1 MRNLIIAATAAAAV
15 GFALP
20 AAAQGSGTWNGGQYN
35 QQGADQGQALQQKI
49 QQDLSQAG
57 FTDIHVM
64 PRSFVVSAKDHDGN
78 PVQMMI
84 TPHSVTALTAMPRQ
98 NEYGQNGNDWN
109 DGSNRGNWNNGYS
122 QNGSNDN
129 GQSYRQSQNG
139 QNENGWNNQNG
150 PMGDNGMSNS
160 ARSGNM
166 INSPNGNGS
175 YSR

>member
-15 GFALP
+15 GFVLP
-20 AAAQGSGTWNGGQYN
+20 AAAQNSGQWNGGESH
-35 QQGADQGQALQQKI
+35 QGQMLQQKI

-64 PRSFVVSAKDHDGN
+64 PRSFVVSAKDREGN

-84 TPHSVTALTAMPRQ
+84 TPHSVTALTAMPRHNQ
-98 NEYGQNGNDWN
+98 YGQNGNGWN
-109 DGSNRGNWNNGYS
+109 DNRGNNGYS
-122 QNGSNDN
+122 QNGSMDN

-139 QNENGWNNQNG
+139 M
-150 PMGDNGMSNS
+150 MGDNGMSDS
-160 ARSGNM
+160 AHSGNM
-166 INSPNGNGS
+166 MNSPNGNGS